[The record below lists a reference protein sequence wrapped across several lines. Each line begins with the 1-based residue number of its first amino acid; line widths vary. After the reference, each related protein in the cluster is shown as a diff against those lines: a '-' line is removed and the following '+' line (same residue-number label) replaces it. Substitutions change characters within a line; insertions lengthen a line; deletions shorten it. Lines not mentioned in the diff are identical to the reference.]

1 MSVGM
6 SMPLLLR
13 KAIYNALGEVES
25 FGSIKPLFEA
35 AGLNKSLVATRFTNQ
50 DTYSL
55 HKVTRMSLK
64 RNEVV
69 VAGMDAQRRADLVN
83 TQQFSK
89 HNAALSTP

>member
-1 MSVGM
+1 
-6 SMPLLLR
+6 MPLLLR
-13 KAIYNALGEVES
+13 KTIYSALGEVES

-35 AGLNKSLVATRFTNQ
+35 AKRLIAGLNKSLVATRFTNQ

-55 HKVTRMSLK
+55 HKVARMSLK

-69 VAGMDAQRRADLVN
+69 VAGVDAQRQADLVN

-89 HNAALSTP
+89 HNAALSTS